1 MIRRTIA
8 AGVLPA
14 ALLWLGS
21 TGDAQAHALS
31 HKVHNEGGATVLS
44 MAYTDGSVPRFSNIR
59 IFSPDDSKQPFQIGR
74 SDDVGRFA
82 FLPTMPGTWRVMFED
97 DGEDGHKADFTV
109 DVAAGQISATHLPGW
124 QKWLLALS
132 LIGNAALAHQ
142 LWQLSKSR
150 RKTVAR
156 S

>member
-1 MIRRTIA
+1 VTIGRFA
-8 AGVLPA
+8 AGFIPA
-14 ALLWLGS
+14 AALAVAWTS
-21 TGDAQAHALS
+21 DAQAHALS
-31 HKVHNEGGATVLS
+31 HSSHNEGGAVVLS
-44 MAYTDGSVPRFSNIR
+44 MSYTDGSVPRFSSIR
-59 IFSPDDSKQPFQIGR
+59 VFSPADPKQPFQIGR
-74 SDDVGRFA
+74 SDDAGRFV
-82 FLPTMPGTWRVMFED
+82 FLPTTPGTWRVMFED

-109 DVAAGQISATHLPGW
+109 EVASGQVSAAHLPGW

-142 LWQLSKSR
+142 LWQFSRSR